1 MPKSAST
8 WEGRRALTDNPN
20 AGAEAYRKAA
30 RELLDNNALSDA
42 VVFFAL
48 ADDQEGLR
56 EILDLAVRDGNYFIF
71 QAAAARLKEKP
82 AKDKALALAS
92 AAEKNG
98 QILYAEKASQYIENY
113 ER

>member
-20 AGAEAYRKAA
+20 TGSVSYRKAA
-30 RELLDNNALSDA
+30 HELMENNALSDSA
-42 VVFFAL
+42 VFFTL

-56 EILDLAVRDGNYFIF
+56 EILDLAVRDGNFFIF
-71 QAAAARLKEKP
+71 QAVAGRLKEKP
-82 AKDKALALAS
+82 AKAKAEALAS

-98 QILYAEKASQYIENY
+98 QIIYAEKAGQYIAENY
-113 ER
+113 